1 MGLEDVI
8 GAVQRLNVPMEA
20 LAALAAELR
29 IRSEGLEPDPA
40 IRERIAAVVDRLG
53 VGDLDELPPEVLQV
67 AAGAARAFFRQAEL
81 MMEDPTRER
90 GWVSDDPLV
99 LQSTGRASMMVS
111 TILTQVAPQLG
122 LDGRLGDGDA
132 AFLDLGTGVGWL
144 AAAMAMSWPELR
156 VVGVDRFEP
165 ALELA
170 RANLAAAGLTDRVE
184 LRTAD
189 AADLDYH
196 EEFDLVWVPGPFLA
210 PGIVPA
216 CLDGVRR
223 ALVAGGTVVFGLFAT
238 VDDPLAEAT
247 QDLRVVRCGG
257 HPWQIAEAE
266 SLLTEAGFADAH
278 EIERTWNAP
287 LRIVVGRKG

>member
-1 MGLEDVI
+1 MGFEDII

-40 IRERIAAVVDRLG
+40 VRERIAAVVDRLG
-53 VGDLDELPPEVLQV
+53 VGDLDELPPELLRV
-67 AAGAARAFFRQAEL
+67 AASAARAFFRQAEL
-81 MMEDPTRER
+81 MMEDPERER

-111 TILTQVAPQLG
+111 AIITQVAPALG
-122 LDGRLGDGDA
+122 LDARLRNSGA

-170 RANLAAAGLTDRVE
+170 RANLADAGLTDRVE
-184 LRTAD
+184 LRHAD
-189 AADLDYH
+189 AADLDYP
-196 EEFDLVWVPGPFLA
+196 EEFDLVWVPGPFLDPA
-210 PGIVPA
+210 IVPA
-216 CLDGVRR
+216 CLAGVCR
-223 ALVAGGTVVFGLFAT
+223 ALVGGGTVVFGLFAT
-238 VDDPLAEAT
+238 LDDPLAEAT

-257 HPWQIAEAE
+257 HPWQIDEAAA
-266 SLLTEAGFADAH
+266 LLADAGFAGVR

-287 LRIVVGRKG
+287 LRIVVGHKS